1 MRYLLEVCGTDVL
14 RRLFL
19 FLGPPLTSLLPLPLL
34 PLLPL
39 LLLLELLFLFE
50 EDEGETNLP
59 SSSNSFAISCAIA
72 LMSSLSLELQSST
85 SLKSE
90 LGWSVTHFC
99 REGSWE
105 TPHRMS
111 PRVLR
116 RT

>member
-1 MRYLLEVCGTDVL
+1 MRYLLEVCGADVL

-34 PLLPL
+34 LLPPP
-39 LLLLELLFLFE
+39 LLLLELLFLWGE
-50 EDEGETNLP
+50 EETNLP
-59 SSSNSFAISCAIA
+59 PSSNSFAISCAIA
-72 LMSSLSLELQSST
+72 LMSSLSFALQSST